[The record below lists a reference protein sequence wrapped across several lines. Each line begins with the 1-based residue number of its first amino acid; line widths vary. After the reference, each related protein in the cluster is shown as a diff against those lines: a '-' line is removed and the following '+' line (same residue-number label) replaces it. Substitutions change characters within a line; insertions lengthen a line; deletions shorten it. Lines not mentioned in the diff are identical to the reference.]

1 MKLHLS
7 EKQLTNLLQ
16 ILSEDGA
23 SPSATPS
30 GDTTATGASSKQTGG
45 SGYPAVGKWES
56 GLQRGAANQIAVTKW
71 ADVVGSKINRGKAN
85 QLKEQGFG
93 TGTGQSFI
101 NPVTV
106 FSPAY
111 AAAKE
116 QLKDESLGKFL
127 KKSNALMIPTPPGL
141 YKSNNILI
149 PKSVGNNVTKYQLFD
164 YDDGGDKLV
173 NSFFKDWYNTEWEKY
188 IPNPRDLSE
197 VLPSGTLRNFTIN
210 GTSYTIRIERI
221 SDNNPVYYKFIG
233 YYDQKTDA
241 PYKPSLY
248 FNQKDIPYINAYHEK
263 TLFEKYGNDVLL
275 ISSFIAGFFFPG
287 AWMGPILLGINLAA
301 ATNSLLQGEEA
312 DAMMFLIFAFLP
324 EIKYGLGLREIT
336 EGEAVQLAKAFE
348 GVTGEEAI
356 KATFN
361 QLPTKL
367 RDKAM
372 KVLRKSPEAVAKE
385 IDKAINKGVSKLTQE
400 QGKNLVTELNTMIK
414 KKLVDPRSARNW
426 KQKLSGFAVGAGKL
440 GGELTVIYAIDKT
453 LNAIVDKI
461 KGTKPELAK
470 SIDQLTAEWM
480 SQKQEITNAG
490 LNEKYERLAK
500 HLLYDILPKYKQTF
514 GENGEYKFYEA
525 IIRVTA
531 KFIQNQ
537 DQDFSVVIN
546 DIYNEQKNE
555 K

>member
-1 MKLHLS
+1 MKLYLS
-7 EKQLTNLLQ
+7 EKQITNLV
-16 ILSEDGA
+16 SMVYEDDAAGA
-23 SPSATPS
+23 ADSSGGATASAGTSATQS
-30 GDTTATGASSKQTGG
+30 GGA
-45 SGYPAVGKWES
+45 GYPAVSKWES
-56 GLQRGAANQIAVTKW
+56 GIQRGPSNQVAVTKW
-71 ADVVGSKINRGKAN
+71 ADVVGSKLNRGKAN
-85 QLKEQGFG
+85 QLKEQGL
-93 TGTGQSFI
+93 GQSFI
-101 NPVTV
+101 NPVTI
-106 FSPAY
+106 FSPTY

-116 QLKDESLGKFL
+116 QLKDESLAEFL
-127 KKSNALMIPTPPGL
+127 KKSNAIMIPTPRGL
-141 YKSNNILI
+141 YKTNNILI

-164 YDDGGDKLV
+164 YDDGGDSLV
-173 NSFFKDWYNTEWEKY
+173 KSFFKDYVNTEWEKY

-210 GTSYTIRIERI
+210 GTSFIAYLDRLNDTK
-221 SDNNPVYYKFIG
+221 PVYYKFIG
-233 YYDQKTDA
+233 YYDQKTAA

-248 FNQKDIPYINAYHEK
+248 FNQKDIPYINAYHEQ
-263 TLFEKYGNDVLL
+263 TFFEKYGNDVLL
-275 ISSFIAGFFFPG
+275 ISSFIGGFFFPG
-287 AWMGPILLGINLAA
+287 AWMGPILLGVNLAA
-301 ATNSLLQGEEA
+301 ATNSLLQGKEA

-348 GVTGEEAI
+348 GISGEAAMKNI
-356 KATFN
+356 FN

-367 RDKAM
+367 RDKAL

-440 GGELTVIYAIDKT
+440 GSELIVILALDKA
-453 LNAIVDKI
+453 LNTIEDKI

-480 SQKQEITNAG
+480 TQKQEITNAN
-490 LNEKYERLAK
+490 LKEKYEPLAK
-500 HLLYDILPKYKQTF
+500 HMLYKILPKYQQTF
-514 GENGEYKFYEA
+514 EVNGEYKFYEA
-525 IIRVTA
+525 TIRVTA

-537 DQDFSVVIN
+537 DQDFSVIIN
-546 DIYNEQKNE
+546 DIYNEQKYE